1 MMTFESLERK
11 DKINVRLTN
20 LFNRL
25 GNFQITS
32 SDSNLSRFY
41 IKTKIKDIKKV
52 RNNSLKNKSNYP
64 QLI

>member
-1 MMTFESLERK
+1 MTFESLERK

-52 RNNSLKNKSNYP
+52 HNNSLKNKSNYP

>member
-1 MMTFESLERK
+1 MTFESLERK

-41 IKTKIKDIKKV
+41 IKTKIKDIKKFNSYK
-52 RNNSLKNKSNYP
+52 NNINYT
-64 QLI
+64 

>member
-52 RNNSLKNKSNYP
+52 HNNSLKNKSNYP